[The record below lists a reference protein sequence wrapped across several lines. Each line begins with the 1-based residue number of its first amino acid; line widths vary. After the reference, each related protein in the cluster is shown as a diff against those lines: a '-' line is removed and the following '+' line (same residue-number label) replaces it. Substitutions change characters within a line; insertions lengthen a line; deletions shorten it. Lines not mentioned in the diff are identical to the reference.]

1 MTKQIQVEHLLTKI
15 HGIKGGMH
23 AKKKKKKVYLAII
36 KSSVELYG
44 REIRKSLKKV

>member
-23 AKKKKKKVYLAII
+23 AKKKKNVYLAII

>member
-1 MTKQIQVEHLLTKI
+1 MALREAC
-15 HGIKGGMH
+15 MH
-23 AKKKKKKVYLAII
+23 AKKKNVYLAII

>member
-1 MTKQIQVEHLLTKI
+1 MALREACMQ
-15 HGIKGGMH
+15 
-23 AKKKKKKVYLAII
+23 KKKNVYLAII